1 MARACACKGQV
12 LTPGGCCLGACCCRE
27 QAKPLRNGRIG
38 SRGTTGSVGLQG
50 RRACGLH
57 SGLPHGIVG
66 TVQPVLGGVAGRG
79 VGLHSPN
86 NPSPGELGA
95 ASHSLGSQYLG
106 TCGNPGCG
114 WCMVAGYR
122 QERHGTVPG
131 HRMSI
136 RVHVR
141 GLSHSAQ
148 HTGPVRDH
156 EPVPRHARQLHD
168 RGAQQVEKA
177 KPPGTLGSLPQSAS
191 PSDTCWA
198 HVRRPWPP
206 ATIGCTPEGTSCSA
220 EPHRSQRHCSRS
232 KCQGGAQET
241 PSFTATHAPANMQA
255 KQWVPAADCLQI
267 RHPLM

>member
-1 MARACACKGQV
+1 M
-12 LTPGGCCLGACCCRE
+12 
-27 QAKPLRNGRIG
+27 RNGRIG
-38 SRGTTGSVGLQG
+38 SRATRSVGLQG

-122 QERHGTVPG
+122 QERHGTVLG
-131 HRMSI
+131 HKMSI

-156 EPVPRHARQLHD
+156 ELVSRHARQLHD

-177 KPPGTLGSLPQSAS
+177 KPPGTLGSQPQSAS
-191 PSDTCWA
+191 PSGTCWA

-206 ATIGCTPEGTSCSA
+206 ATIGRTPEGTSCSA
-220 EPHRSQRHCSRS
+220 EPHRSRRHCSRS
-232 KCQGGAQET
+232 KCQGGDSCAGNAQLHCHPCT
-241 PSFTATHAPANMQA
+241 CQHAGEAMGACSRLPANTTSLDVTKSGPISA
-255 KQWVPAADCLQI
+255 SSSS
-267 RHPLM
+267 RHALTFR